1 MIVKIIFKD
10 PKSGEI
16 KLVPENLD
24 DIWHLYNIIQE
35 GDLVRAVTFRTSEDE
50 KADKLRAKKAEKKK
64 MKLGIRVEKVTFH
77 EFSNRLRV
85 QGVIEEGPQD
95 LGSYHTFNVDAEE
108 MQPLSII
115 KEQWQGHQL
124 QRIDEAVLQRTQ
136 PMLVFV
142 CLDDDAATV
151 AMLFQSGVQLVAE
164 IDAHRSGKMYAS
176 KETTQEYYGE
186 ILSVIKT
193 VKKSDSPLV
202 VIGPGFTR
210 EHLMRAG
217 KEKEPALFENCLTH
231 ATANSGMNGVHEAL
245 KVGIVEQITK
255 ENRVSKETQAIEKL
269 FEEIKK
275 DGRVTYGLNE
285 VEDALSRG
293 AAEKLLIS
301 DVMVRSKNGE
311 HLLELARKTHSDFII
326 INTMHEAGKKFEGI
340 GGVAALLRFKY

>member
-1 MIVKIIFKD
+1 VKVIFKD

-24 DIWHLYNIIQE
+24 DIWHLYNIIEE

-108 MQPLSII
+108 MQPLSIL
-115 KEQWQGHQL
+115 KEQWKSHQL

-142 CLDDDAATV
+142 SLDDDAATV

-164 IDAHRSGKMYAS
+164 IDAHRSGKMYES
-176 KETTQEYYGE
+176 KETTPEYYGE

-193 VKKSDSPLV
+193 VKKPDSPLV

-217 KEKEPALFENCLTH
+217 KEKEPKLFENCITH

-275 DGRVTYGLNE
+275 DGRVTYGMSE
-285 VEDALSRG
+285 VEDAFSRG
-293 AAEKLLIS
+293 AVEKLLVS
-301 DVMVRSKNGE
+301 DVVVRSKNGE
-311 HLLELARKTHSDFII
+311 RLLDLTRKTHSDFII